1 VERRIPVIG
10 VALRTELAALAER
23 EGWLD
28 LPAD

>member
-1 VERRIPVIG
+1 VIG
-10 VALRTELAALAER
+10 VALRTELALLAER